1 MRTISLTAFRD
12 MLKKTI
18 AENNIQTSED
28 DGNYYVQ
35 VMLWDE
41 PDRIEFK
48 CTVYTPND
56 SFSGSG
62 YSPEVAIQVMLAKM
76 NEQPEAIIEF

>member
-18 AENNIQTSED
+18 AENSIQTSED
-28 DGNYYVQ
+28 DGNYYVEA
-35 VMLWDE
+35 MLWDQS
-41 PDRIEFK
+41 DRIEFK
-48 CTVYTPND
+48 CAVYTTND
-56 SFSGSG
+56 IFSGNG

-76 NEQPEAIIEF
+76 NEQTEAIIEF

>member
-18 AENNIQTSED
+18 ADNNIQTSED

-48 CTVYTPND
+48 CIVYTLND
-56 SFSGSG
+56 SFSGNG
-62 YSPEVAIQVMLAKM
+62 DSPEVAIQVMLAKM
-76 NEQPEAIIEF
+76 NELPEAIIQY